1 MKHLASAAAA
11 ATLSLFGL
19 GACATV
25 GEGQYAIQHGTPVTP
40 NVTPYEQSFAC
51 VDGLLAN
58 AGKVRIAVG
67 NVKDF
72 TGKFSNEASQG
83 GYQITQG
90 GSLMVI
96 SALGKLDPR
105 HVSVIERYDTAVPD
119 MELTLS
125 KAQLLRDDNKVRV
138 PTAGQVLGSD
148 YYIVGGIT
156 EANYNIQSGGAELNV
171 NGVGGGGRIFV
182 MNIAADLRLVDTKS
196 LEVVKTVSLQKQI
209 QGYETKANIFR
220 FFGTELVDFNAGN
233 KQQEP
238 IQLGVRSVLNAGTLE
253 LVSAAFNTDFSPCR
267 GTVEANFAA
276 PSRASAPEATGSDA
290 PSADR
295 RATS

>member
-1 MKHLASAAAA
+1 MKNLASGAAGMLA
-11 ATLSLFGL
+11 LLGL
-19 GACATV
+19 GACATP
-25 GEGQYAIQHGTPVTP
+25 GDGQFAIEHGTPVTP
-40 NVTPYEQSFAC
+40 NVTLYEQSFAC
-51 VDGLLAN
+51 VSSLLAQ
-58 AGKVRIAVG
+58 AGRVRIAVG
-67 NVKDF
+67 NVRDF

-125 KAQLLRDDNKVRV
+125 KAQLLRDEDKVRV
-138 PTAGQVLGSD
+138 PTAGQVVGSD

-156 EANYNIQSGGAELNV
+156 EANYNIQSGGAELAI

-182 MNIAADLRLVDTKS
+182 MNIAADLRLVDTKT
-196 LEVVKTVSLQKQI
+196 LEVVKTVSMQKQI

-253 LVSAAFNTDFSPCR
+253 LVSAAFNADFSPCR

-276 PSRASAPEATGSDA
+276 PPRAPIPETAGTAAP
-290 PSADR
+290 ADR
-295 RATS
+295 RTTS